1 MSHIEKLQFGI
12 LSEKDIKDISV
23 TEVNNTKLSGPNSI
37 YDPLMGTIDPKVL
50 CSSCGENN
58 IDCPGHY
65 GHLNLSYKIIHPM
78 FYKYTLYFLKM
89 FCMKCSR
96 CLLTPEYIKLKNIHM
111 DNENISDVIQH
122 IQNIGICL
130 HCNHPQPKIMYS
142 SSESTIYISNKN
154 DSTGEVCKVNLCE
167 TEISHIFSN
176 IIDSDLRMIGI
187 NPEHNHPSNL
197 LLTCIPVIP
206 PAARPFIITDNLT
219 CDDDITIQ
227 YIDIIKLNKHLMN
240 ESLCETKRQKYIQ
253 SLKFRVKSL
262 YDNSNEK
269 AKHTNGRPMKGF
281 KKRISGKEGQIR
293 NNLMGK
299 RVNKSA
305 RTVIG
310 PDPTLKMNQI
320 AVPYQIANTL
330 SYPVKISQYNYEY
343 LTKLVNSGGANFIIK
358 NGNRIN
364 LKYAMFSHQT
374 RLKENDIV
382 IKKNKDKIHITGNNK
397 TSVILELGDSIIRD
411 NVELKDIKYRHKK
424 NIKLRLGDT
433 VERKLQNGD
442 IVLLNRQPTLHKG
455 SMLAHEIVIR
465 PGKTIRMNLANTKTF
480 NADFDG
486 DEMNIHAPS
495 NPKTEAELRFLSAS
509 TKNLVSSQSTKP
521 NIVIVQ
527 DALLAVYMMTKP
539 GDSISKHDF
548 FNISIQHT
556 NFSTQFVLDR
566 IQHIGNIFTKY
577 NTPNVFSGKGLFS
590 LLCPKTFN
598 FNKGNVHIYRG
609 VLYEG
614 VITKSII
621 NGQNGIIHTL
631 YMDYGEDVCVQFINN
646 VQFVSNGW
654 LLHHGFSIDIS
665 DCVATKQQEIQ
676 NVTTRCF
683 MEAKAYEE
691 QTIDPFIKEVRVNAA
706 LSKARDHGMRIA
718 KEALSPDNNFIQTV
732 TSGSKGDYFNI
743 AQITGLLGQQ
753 NFSGGR
759 IQYSLNNETRSLPH
773 YSFGELSKEDEY
785 ESHGFIKNSFIHGLN
800 PKEFWF
806 HAITGREGIT
816 DTAMK
821 TAQSGYVQRRMVKV
835 GEDIKVANDM
845 TVRGGDNRI
854 IQFQYG
860 GDNLDPVNSVVKNG
874 KRFVCNVD
882 RIADMLNTSL
892 ELEKQ
897 CI

>member
-12 LSEKDIKDISV
+12 LSEKDIKAISV
-23 TEVNNTKLSGPNSI
+23 TEITNTKLSGPNSV

-65 GHLNLSYKIIHPM
+65 GHIQLSYKIIHPM
-78 FYKYTLYFLKM
+78 FYKYVTYLLKI
-89 FCMKCSR
+89 FCTKCSR
-96 CLLTPEYIKLKNIHM
+96 CTLTKEYMKLKKL
-111 DNENISDVIQH
+111 ENITFTELLNH
-122 IQNIGICL
+122 IQKVNICF
-130 HCNHPQPKIMYS
+130 HCNHPQPKIVYS
-142 SSESTIYISNKN
+142 STDSSIYLVQKD
-154 DSTGEVCKVNLCE
+154 DSTGELCKIQFSE
-167 TEISHIFSN
+167 TEIYHIFSN
-176 IIDSDLRMIGI
+176 IVNEDLELIHID
-187 NPEHNHPSNL
+187 PQHNHPMNL

-206 PAARPFIITDNLT
+206 PAARPFIIADNLT

-227 YIDIIKLNKHLMN
+227 YIDIVKLNNHLN
-240 ESLCETKRQKYIQ
+240 NKDLCETKRQKYIQ
-253 SLKFRVKSL
+253 SLKFRIKSL

-320 AVPYQIANTL
+320 AVPKHIAHTL
-330 SYPVKISQYNYEY
+330 SYPVKISQYNYNY
-343 LTKLVNSGGANFIIK
+343 LTDLVNNNGANFIIK
-358 NGNRIN
+358 DGNRIN
-364 LKYAMFSHQT
+364 LKYALYSNPT
-374 RLKENDIV
+374 RLKEHDI
-382 IKKNKDKIHITGNNK
+382 ITKKDGTVFHITGNNK
-397 TSVILELGDSIIRD
+397 SAYCLEFGDTITRD
-411 NVELKDIKYRHKK
+411 GQLMKDVKYRHKK
-424 NIKLRLGDT
+424 HIKLRLGDT
-433 VERKLQNGD
+433 VERKLIDGD
-442 IVLLNRQPTLHKG
+442 VVLLNRQPTLHKG

-495 NPKTEAELRFLSAS
+495 NPQTEAELRLLSAS
-509 TKNLVSSQSTKP
+509 TKNLISAQASKP

-539 GDSISKHDF
+539 GDTLTKANF

-556 NFSTQFVLDR
+556 DFCSQFVLNR
-566 IQHIGNIFTKY
+566 LNHIKQ
-577 NTPNVFSGKGLFS
+577 VFDKFDCKECIYSGKGLFS
-590 LLCPKTFN
+590 LLCPLTFN
-598 FNKGNVHIYRG
+598 FCEKGVKIYRG
-609 VLYEG
+609 VLYDG
-614 VITKSII
+614 SVTKSTI

-631 YMDYGEDVCVQFINN
+631 YSEYGETICVEFINKVQFL
-646 VQFVSNGW
+646 SNGW

-665 DCVATKQQEIQ
+665 DCVATKQQEIE

-718 KEALSPDNNFIQTV
+718 KEALHPDNNFIQTV

-759 IQYSLNNETRSLPH
+759 IQYSLNNETRALPH

-806 HAITGREGIT
+806 HAITGREGVT

-845 TVRGGDNRI
+845 TVRGADDRI
-854 IQFQYG
+854 VQFQYG
-860 GDNLDPVNSVVKNG
+860 GDNLDPVNTIVK
-874 KRFVCNVD
+874 KDKKFICDVERLVD
-882 RIADMLNTSL
+882 KLNTSF
-892 ELEKQ
+892 EISNE
-897 CI
+897 